1 MKPIGVFAPVGFFM
15 LNQEDTQM
23 KKTIAFNQIAAT
35 ERGGVLKILAGS
47 VLTTSLLI
55 SQGLM
60 AADGNNPCNELL
72 TLGLYNTTQSS
83 DATQS
88 RSLVTSQFCSA
99 DFSKITDNNYQYGKS
114 TNAQTL
120 NIEASYGPASGSVG
134 SSSSG
139 SNTTVVSRD
148 SIIQKQSELC
158 TKGFNSQEYIK
169 NTSDYAKVVYQG
181 SLDAWNQCNNL
192 NASGLKFKTTPSSN
206 LQGLTIDLSAMSTG
220 SSLALTG
227 VMQDGGK
234 TVCTTTLPPRNSSSR
249 SGNVITV
256 DASTYVPFNNSA
268 TLSISCKRE
277 MIDDGLG
284 GLSAEQT
291 NLHFKTSAGTVVVP
305 MAAIGKVPR
314 VAYDKA
320 VADIKNLADTQISTI
335 SSAVQSISKVISGNI
350 DSTTVSQNS
359 TLPLLLRV
367 VPAGTIMAYWS
378 KTIPDGWLL
387 CDGSKIP
394 DGAVYDPLRK
404 AIGVT
409 LPDLRGT
416 FLRGAGQNSNTA
428 LRYTGDNARE
438 VGQAQLDTFKSHVHS
453 LNDYTFSEI
462 WGGNWGWGGA
472 NANDAD
478 NAPTNPYKHDTFAA
492 GDEETRPKNV
502 SVNWI
507 IKY

>member
-1 MKPIGVFAPVGFFM
+1 VFSRQWVFLWAFFM

-55 SQGLM
+55 SQGGM

-220 SSLALTG
+220 SALALTG

-234 TVCTTTLPPRNSSSR
+234 AVCTTTLAPRNPNLSR

-256 DASTYVPFNNSA
+256 DASTYVPFNNSS

-284 GLSAEQT
+284 GQYAEQT

-314 VAYDKA
+314 VAYEKA
-320 VADIKNLADTQISTI
+320 VADINTTAVDLNKAIGTVSDNVVKLTESVNKTDKTVTSVS
-335 SSAVQSISKVISGNI
+335 SSAVDAQTRLNASNQWGGIEKRIGYGNGVHVWGDKSATCPNGTYVVGI
-350 DSTTVSQNS
+350 NVS
-359 TLPLLLRV
+359 
-367 VPAGTIMAYWS
+367 Y
-378 KTIPDGWLL
+378 
-387 CDGSKIP
+387 
-394 DGAVYDPLRK
+394 
-404 AIGVT
+404 
-409 LPDLRGT
+409 RGT
-416 FLRGAGQNSNTA
+416 C
-428 LRYTGDNARE
+428 
-438 VGQAQLDTFKSHVHS
+438 
-453 LNDYTFSEI
+453 LNQC
-462 WGGNWGWGGA
+462 
-472 NANDAD
+472 DAD
-478 NAPTNPYKHDTFAA
+478 GGII
-492 GDEETRPKNV
+492 GDIQLICRSLATAK
-502 SVNWI
+502 
-507 IKY
+507 

>member
-1 MKPIGVFAPVGFFM
+1 M
-15 LNQEDTQM
+15 T
-23 KKTIAFNQIAAT
+23 KTIAFNQIIT
-35 ERGGVLKILAGS
+35 TQHGGVLKTLAGS
-47 VLTTSLLI
+47 VMTASLLI
-55 SQGLM
+55 SQGVI

-120 NIEASYGPASGSVG
+120 NIEASYGPVSGSVG

-139 SNTTVVSRD
+139 SNTSVVSRD

-158 TKGFNSQEYIK
+158 TKGFNSQEYIS
-169 NTSDYAKVVYQG
+169 NTSDYAKQVYQG

-206 LQGLTIDLSAMSTG
+206 LQGITIDLSAMSTG

-234 TVCTTTLPPRNSSSR
+234 TSCTTTLAPRNPNAR

-256 DASTYVPFNNSA
+256 DASTYVPFNNSS

-277 MIDDGLG
+277 MVDDGLG
-284 GLSAEQT
+284 GQYAEQT

-314 VAYDKA
+314 VAYEKA
-320 VADIKNLADTQISTI
+320 VADVKDLADTKISTI
-335 SSAVQSISKVISGNI
+335 SGSVQNINKLISGNT
-350 DSTTVSQNS
+350 DSTTIIQNS

-367 VPAGTIMAYWS
+367 VPTGTIMAYWS
-378 KTIPDGWLL
+378 KTTPDGWLL

-394 DGAVYDPLRK
+394 DGTVYDSLRK
-404 AIGVT
+404 AVGANV
-409 LPDLRGT
+409 PDLRGT

-428 LRYTGDNARE
+428 LRYSGDNTRE
-438 VGQAQLDTFKSHVHS
+438 TGQVQLDTFKSHSHS
-453 LNDYTFSEI
+453 VDDYTYSEI
-462 WGGNWGWGGA
+462 DGIYGNAGRYGA
-472 NANDAD
+472 RAEHDYD
-478 NAPTNPYKHDTFAA
+478 NSPVAPFKHDTYTA
-492 GDEETRPKNV
+492 GDEETRPKNI